1 MNAPLIVEV
10 TKGATTS
17 QVRVYIGHGVIVTCN
32 DRQVV
37 KSRLTSFMS
46 ALGYKLTSEHVQ
58 SMSAAPKG
66 RSRSGPSCCPVTGL
80 AVTMPPAAPTDPFRA
95 ARVADRDL
103 RGA

>member
-58 SMSAAPKG
+58 SMSAAPKAEIAERAELLPG
-66 RSRSGPSCCPVTGL
+66 YWARRDYAACCANRSISRCTSC
-80 AVTMPPAAPTDPFRA
+80 R
-95 ARVADRDL
+95 
-103 RGA
+103 